1 MTIAICS
8 YDFLFRLTSLVF
20 LWPHFAFLV
29 AFYVLVAVPCVPE
42 VAKKFQRR
50 KMKLEQIKYSMEA
63 FYIEKMIGGL
73 NLVDHQL
80 PMAAEL

>member
-1 MTIAICS
+1 
-8 YDFLFRLTSLVF
+8 
-20 LWPHFAFLV
+20 
-29 AFYVLVAVPCVPE
+29 
-42 VAKKFQRR
+42 
-50 KMKLEQIKYSMEA
+50 MKLEQIKYLMEA